1 MANEWTNVLV
11 LGVTWTLQLL
21 QQVCMVVVAV
31 LIALRMGWLRA
42 AVYGARRSAWHTLI
56 TVCLFTVLAVIGTH
70 SGIVVNIDRGA
81 IGAWPAALPPRL
93 TDTEAVINFRDLF
106 VIAAGL
112 IGGPLCGPIV
122 GVLAGLERYYGL
134 GGLSALPCAI
144 STVLTGIGAGVLAHL
159 YPRLVSRPTTAI
171 LVGSVSV
178 IVQMGL
184 IWQFAL
190 PHENA
195 LKLINQ
201 TALPML
207 LTNSVGAGLFIW
219 MMQFLDKYRLE
230 LLARQAEIRSLQAQV
245 EPHFLMN
252 TLNAV
257 KQLIRSDPEQ
267 ARAYVVKLGHF
278 FRATREHSAANSVS
292 LEQELKHQALYC
304 DFQRLRFGEA
314 MLHCRHEIDPK
325 LRNCRLPPYSLQTLV
340 ENAFTHGFR
349 KGQASLEI
357 VISAEA
363 QHDSLV
369 LAVTDNGRGIA
380 PERLALLGLQPVAS
394 DRGSGTAL
402 YQLRQSLQ
410 LAFGHKGQ
418 LLIESRLGTGTKAT
432 LIVPQR
438 EAAW

>member
-1 MANEWTNVLV
+1 LPT
-11 LGVTWTLQLL
+11 
-21 QQVCMVVVAV
+21 
-31 LIALRMGWLRA
+31 R
-42 AVYGARRSAWHTLI
+42 
-56 TVCLFTVLAVIGTH
+56 LA
-70 SGIVVNIDRGA
+70 
-81 IGAWPAALPPRL
+81 
-93 TDTEAVINFRDLF
+93 DTEAVINFRDLF

-112 IGGPLCGPIV
+112 IGGALCGPIV

-144 STVLTGIGAGVLAHL
+144 STVLTGVGAGVLAHL
-159 YPRLVSRPTTAI
+159 RPRLVNRPMIAI
-171 LVGSVSV
+171 GVGTVSV
-178 IVQMGL
+178 AVQMGL
-184 IWQFAL
+184 IWQIAL
-190 PHENA
+190 PHEDA
-195 LKLINQ
+195 LKLINM

-219 MMQFLDKYRLE
+219 MRQFLDKYRLE

-278 FRATREHSAANSVS
+278 FRATREHSAAGSVT

-325 LRNCRLPPYSLQTLV
+325 LRNCQLPPYSLQTLV

-369 LAVTDNGRGIA
+369 VAVTDNGRGIA

-394 DRGSGTAL
+394 NGGSGTAL

-410 LAFGHKGQ
+410 LAFGHKAQ

-432 LIVPQR
+432 LTLPQR

>member
-42 AVYGARRSAWHTLI
+42 AVYGARRSAWHALI

-81 IGAWPAALPPRL
+81 IGAWPTALPTRL
-93 TDTEAVINFRDLF
+93 ADTEAVINFRDLF

-112 IGGPLCGPIV
+112 IGGPLCGSIV
-122 GVLAGLERYYGL
+122 GVLAGLERYGL
-134 GGLSALPCAI
+134 GGLSAAACAM
-144 STVLTGIGAGVLAHL
+144 STVLTGVGAGVLAHL
-159 YPRLVSRPTTAI
+159 RPRLVNRSTTAI

-190 PHENA
+190 PHEGA

-314 MLHCRHEIDPK
+314 VLHCRHEIDPT
-325 LRNCRLPPYSLQTLV
+325 LRYCRLPPYSLRTLV

-363 QHDSLV
+363 QHGRLV
-369 LAVTDNGRGIA
+369 VTVTDNGRGIA
-380 PERLALLGLQPVAS
+380 PARLALLGLQPVAS

-410 LAFGHKGQ
+410 LAFEPKGQ
-418 LLIESRLGTGTKAT
+418 LLIESRLGAGTKAT
-432 LIVPQR
+432 LIVPRR
-438 EAAW
+438 EAPW

>member
-11 LGVTWTLQLL
+11 LGLTWTLQLL

-42 AVYGARRSAWHTLI
+42 AVYGARRSAWYALI

-81 IGAWPAALPPRL
+81 IGAWPAALPTRFA
-93 TDTEAVINFRDLF
+93 DNEAMINFRDLF

-112 IGGPLCGPIV
+112 IGGSVCGSIV
-122 GVLAGLERYYGL
+122 GVLAGLERYGL

-144 STVLTGIGAGVLAHL
+144 STVLTGVGAGVLAHL
-159 YPRLVSRPTTAI
+159 RPRLVKRPIIAI
-171 LVGSVSV
+171 IVGSVSV
-178 IVQMGL
+178 AVQMGL

-190 PHENA
+190 PHEGA
-195 LKLINQ
+195 LKLINM

-278 FRATREHSAANSVS
+278 FRATREHSAAESVT
-292 LEQELKHQALYC
+292 LEQELQRQELYC
-304 DFQRLRFGEA
+304 DFQRLRLGGA
-314 MLHCRHEIDPK
+314 VLHCRHEIDPT

-349 KGQASLEI
+349 KNQESLEI

-363 QHDSLV
+363 QRDNLV
-369 LAVTDNGRGIA
+369 LGVTDNGRGIA

-394 DRGSGTAL
+394 NGGSGTAL

-410 LAFGHKGQ
+410 LAFGYKGQ
-418 LLIESRLGTGTKAT
+418 LLIESRLGAGTKAT
-432 LIVPQR
+432 LILPQR

>member
-1 MANEWTNVLV
+1 MAHEGNEGLV
-11 LGVTWTLQLL
+11 LALTWTLQLL

-42 AVYGARRSAWHTLI
+42 AVYGARQSVPHALI
-56 TVCLFTVLAVIGTH
+56 AVCLFTVLAVIGTH

-81 IGAWPAALPPRL
+81 IGAWPAALPTRL
-93 TDTEAVINFRDLF
+93 AANEVVINFRDLF

-112 IGGPLCGPIV
+112 IGGPLCGSIV
-122 GVLAGLERYYGL
+122 GVFAGLERYGL
-134 GGLSALPCAI
+134 GGLSAAACAM
-144 STVLTGIGAGVLAHL
+144 STVLTGVGAGLLAHL
-159 YPRLVSRPTTAI
+159 RPQIVNRPTIAI
-171 LVGSVSV
+171 IVGSVSV
-178 IVQMGL
+178 AVQMGL

-190 PHENA
+190 PHEAA
-195 LKLINQ
+195 LKLINV

-230 LLARQAEIRSLQAQV
+230 LLARQSEIRTLQAQV

-278 FRATREHSAANSVS
+278 FRATREHSAAASVT
-292 LEQELKHQALYC
+292 LEQELKHQELYC

-314 MLHCRHEIDPK
+314 VLHCRHEIDPK
-325 LRNCRLPPYSLQTLV
+325 LRNCRMPPYSLQTLV
-340 ENAFTHGFR
+340 ENAFTHGLR
-349 KGQASLEI
+349 KDQESLEI

-363 QHDSLV
+363 QRDKLV
-369 LAVTDNGRGIA
+369 VGVTDNGRGIT

-394 DRGSGTAL
+394 NRGSGTAL

-410 LAFGHKGQ
+410 LAFGRKGQ
-418 LLIESRLGTGTKAT
+418 LLIESRLGAGTKAILT
-432 LIVPQR
+432 LPRR

>member
-1 MANEWTNVLV
+1 MANEWANVLV
-11 LGVTWTLQLL
+11 PGLTWTLQLL

-42 AVYGARRSAWHTLI
+42 AVYGARRSAWHALI
-56 TVCLFTVLAVIGTH
+56 TVCLFTILAVIGTH

-81 IGAWPAALPPRL
+81 IGAWPAALPTRL
-93 TDTEAVINFRDLF
+93 AANEAVINFRDLF
-106 VIAAGL
+106 VISAGL
-112 IGGPLCGPIV
+112 IGGALCGSIV
-122 GVLAGLERYYGL
+122 GVLSGLERYGL
-134 GGLSALPCAI
+134 GGLSALPCAM
-144 STVLTGIGAGVLAHL
+144 STVLTGVGAGILAHFR
-159 YPRLVSRPTTAI
+159 PQLVNRPTIAI
-171 LVGSVSV
+171 VVGSVSV
-178 IVQMGL
+178 AVQMGL

-190 PHENA
+190 PHEDA
-195 LKLINQ
+195 LKLINK

-219 MMQFLDKYRLE
+219 MMQFLDKE
-230 LLARQAEIRSLQAQV
+230 LRARQAEIRSLQAQV

-252 TLNAV
+252 TLNAL

-278 FRATREHSAANSVS
+278 FRATWEHSAANTVT
-292 LEQELKHQALYC
+292 LDQELKHQDLYC

-325 LRNCRLPPYSLQTLV
+325 LRNCRVLPNSLRTLV
-340 ENAFTHGFR
+340 ENAFTHGLR
-349 KGQASLEI
+349 KDQASLEL

-363 QHDSLV
+363 QRDKLV
-369 LAVTDNGRGIA
+369 LTVTDNGRGIA
-380 PERLALLGLQPVAS
+380 PERSALLGLRPVAS
-394 DRGSGTAL
+394 NQGTGTAL

-410 LAFGHKGQ
+410 LTFGRKAR
-418 LLIESRLGTGTKAT
+418 LVIESRLGTGTKAT
-432 LIVPQR
+432 LTLPRR

>member
-1 MANEWTNVLV
+1 MAYEWNEGFV
-11 LGVTWTLQLL
+11 LGLTWTLRFF

-42 AVYGARRSAWHTLI
+42 AVYGARQSVPHALI
-56 TVCLFTVLAVIGTH
+56 AVCLFTVLAVIGTH

-81 IGAWPAALPPRL
+81 IGAWPAALPTRL
-93 TDTEAVINFRDLF
+93 AANEVVINFRDLF

-112 IGGPLCGPIV
+112 IGGPLCGSIV
-122 GVLAGLERYYGL
+122 GVFAGLERYGL
-134 GGLSALPCAI
+134 GGLSAAACAM
-144 STVLTGIGAGVLAHL
+144 STVLTGVGAGLLAHL
-159 YPRLVSRPTTAI
+159 RPQIVNRPTIAI
-171 LVGSVSV
+171 IVGSVSV
-178 IVQMGL
+178 AVQMGL

-190 PHENA
+190 PHEAA
-195 LKLINQ
+195 LKLINV

-230 LLARQAEIRSLQAQV
+230 LLARQSEIRTLQAQV

-278 FRATREHSAANSVS
+278 FRATREHSAAASVT
-292 LEQELKHQALYC
+292 LEQELKHQELYC

-314 MLHCRHEIDPK
+314 VLHCRHEIDPK
-325 LRNCRLPPYSLQTLV
+325 LRNCRMPPYALQTLV
-340 ENAFTHGFR
+340 ENAFTHGLC
-349 KGQASLEI
+349 KDQDSLEI

-363 QHDSLV
+363 QRDKLV
-369 LAVTDNGRGIA
+369 LGVTDNGRGIA

-394 DRGSGTAL
+394 NRGSGTAL

-410 LAFGHKGQ
+410 LAFGHQGQ
-418 LLIESRLGTGTKAT
+418 LLIESRLGAGTKAT
-432 LIVPQR
+432 LTLPRR

>member
-1 MANEWTNVLV
+1 MANEWNEGLV
-11 LGVTWTLQLL
+11 LGLTWTLQLL
-21 QQVCMVVVAV
+21 QQVCMVVVAA

-42 AVYGARRSAWHTLI
+42 AVYGARRSAWHALI

-70 SGIVVNIDRGA
+70 SGILVNIDRGA
-81 IGAWPAALPPRL
+81 IGAWPAALPTRL
-93 TDTEAVINFRDLF
+93 AANQAVINFRDLF

-112 IGGPLCGPIV
+112 IGGPLCGSTV
-122 GVLAGLERYYGL
+122 GVLAGLERYGL
-134 GGLSALPCAI
+134 GGLSAAACAM
-144 STVLTGIGAGVLAHL
+144 STVLTGVGAALLAHL
-159 YPRLVSRPTTAI
+159 RPRLVNRPTTAI
-171 LVGSVSV
+171 LVGTVSV

-190 PHENA
+190 PHEAA
-195 LKLINQ
+195 LKLINK

-207 LTNSVGAGLFIW
+207 LTNSVGAGLFMW

-230 LLARQAEIRSLQAQV
+230 LLARQSEIRSLQAQV

-278 FRATREHSAANSVS
+278 FRATREHSAANFVT
-292 LEQELKHQALYC
+292 LEQELKHQDLYC
-304 DFQRLRFGEA
+304 DFQRLRLGNAVF
-314 MLHCRHEIDPK
+314 HCRHEIDPR
-325 LRNCRLPPYSLQTLV
+325 LRNCRLPPFALRTLV
-340 ENAFTHGFR
+340 ENAFTHGFG
-349 KGQASLEI
+349 KDQESLEI

-363 QHDSLV
+363 QRDK
-369 LAVTDNGRGIA
+369 LAVGVTDNGRGIA

-394 DRGSGTAL
+394 NRGSGTAL

-410 LAFGHKGQ
+410 LAFGQKGQ
-418 LLIESRLGTGTKAT
+418 LVIESRIGAGTKAT
-432 LIVPQR
+432 LILPRR

>member
-56 TVCLFTVLAVIGTH
+56 TVCLFTVLAMIGTH

-159 YPRLVSRPTTAI
+159 CPRLVNRPTTAI

-278 FRATREHSAANSVS
+278 FRATREDSAANSVS

-325 LRNCRLPPYSLQTLV
+325 LRNCQLPPYSLRTLV

-394 DRGSGTAL
+394 NGGSGTAL

-410 LAFGHKGQ
+410 LAFGHKAQ
-418 LLIESRLGTGTKAT
+418 LLIESWLGAGTKAT
-432 LIVPQR
+432 LIVPQQ
-438 EAAW
+438 EVPW

>member
-81 IGAWPAALPPRL
+81 MGAWPAALPTRL
-93 TDTEAVINFRDLF
+93 ADTEAVINFRDLF

-112 IGGPLCGPIV
+112 IGGPLCGSIV
-122 GVLAGLERYYGL
+122 GVLAGLERYGL
-134 GGLSALPCAI
+134 GGLSAAACAM
-144 STVLTGIGAGVLAHL
+144 STVLTGVGAGLLAHL
-159 YPRLVSRPTTAI
+159 RPQLVNRPTTAI

-190 PHENA
+190 PHEGA

-219 MMQFLDKYRLE
+219 TMQFLDKYRLE
-230 LLARQAEIRSLQAQV
+230 LVARQAEIRSLQAQV

-278 FRATREHSAANSVS
+278 FRATWEHSAANSVS

-325 LRNCRLPPYSLQTLV
+325 LRNCQLPPLFATNSGRECVHPRFPQRPSVTGDRHLRRGATRQS
-340 ENAFTHGFR
+340 G
-349 KGQASLEI
+349 
-357 VISAEA
+357 IS
-363 QHDSLV
+363 
-369 LAVTDNGRGIA
+369 G
-380 PERLALLGLQPVAS
+380 
-394 DRGSGTAL
+394 DRQWTWHCAGETGTA
-402 YQLRQSLQ
+402 RPS
-410 LAFGHKGQ
+410 ACCV
-418 LLIESRLGTGTKAT
+418 ERRLGHGALSTPTKPATGVWT
-432 LIVPQR
+432 QG
-438 EAAW
+438 AAID

>member
-42 AVYGARRSAWHTLI
+42 AVYGARCSAWHTLI
-56 TVCLFTVLAVIGTH
+56 TVCLFTVLAMIGTH

-81 IGAWPAALPPRL
+81 IGAWPAALPTRL
-93 TDTEAVINFRDLF
+93 ADTEAVINFRDLF

-112 IGGPLCGPIV
+112 IGGPLCGSIV
-122 GVLAGLERYYGL
+122 GVLAGLERYGL
-134 GGLSALPCAI
+134 GGLSAAACAM
-144 STVLTGIGAGVLAHL
+144 STVLTGVGAGLLAHL
-159 YPRLVSRPTTAI
+159 RPQLVNRPTTAI

-278 FRATREHSAANSVS
+278 FRATREHSAAGSVT
-292 LEQELKHQALYC
+292 LKQELKHQKLYC

-314 MLHCRHEIDPK
+314 VLHCRHEIDPT
-325 LRNCRLPPYSLQTLV
+325 LRYCRLPPYSLRTLV

-349 KGQASLEI
+349 KDQASLEI

-394 DRGSGTAL
+394 NGGSGTAL

-410 LAFGHKGQ
+410 LAFGHKAQ
-418 LLIESRLGTGTKAT
+418 LLIESRLGTGTKAA

-438 EAAW
+438 EAPW